1 VLPAQSAGLKAI
13 TWFLKEVIHVETGL
27 LLLRVMLG
35 ALLIGHGFQ
44 KTLGWFHGPGLRTTA
59 SLFENWG
66 FRPGQPMVVLAASC
80 EVLAGSLLIMG
91 LGTPLA
97 AAITIGT
104 MAVAAAPSI
113 PNGLWAARGG
123 FELPLV
129 YAVLGA
135 VIALTGPGSLSIDS
149 LIGVSLPMW
158 SGAITIAV
166 GVVGS
171 AVPLWQRRLALRDT
185 ERADASPG
193 SRLHAS

>member
-1 VLPAQSAGLKAI
+1 M
-13 TWFLKEVIHVETGL
+13 ETGL

-35 ALLIGHGFQ
+35 VLLIGHGLQ
-44 KTLGWFHGPGLRTTA
+44 KAVGWFHGPGLRAAA

-80 EVLAGSLLIMG
+80 EVLAGSLLIVG

-104 MAVAAAPSI
+104 MAVAATPST

-135 VIALTGPGSLSIDS
+135 VIALTGPGSLSIDA
-149 LIGVSLPMW
+149 LIGVSLPTW
-158 SGAITIAV
+158 SGAVAIAV
-166 GVVGS
+166 GVLGS
-171 AVPLWQRRLALRDT
+171 AVPLRQRRLALRHT
-185 ERADASPG
+185 ERAGTLPG
-193 SRLHAS
+193 SRLPAD